1 LALRQYEKCK
11 EILVREL
18 GIAPDRE
25 TTELHK
31 RIGTAPTD
39 RPLPSKPSIAVLP
52 FNNMSGDADQE
63 HFADA
68 LTEDI
73 TTELSRYHDLFVI
86 SSHSAFSFKG
96 KAGDVRQVARQLGVR
111 YILHGSVRWAE
122 GRVRVSPQLIDAHSG
137 GQVWAE
143 RCDGK
148 VEDIFDLQDELTAK
162 TAAAVGSG
170 ILAAEIEAAK
180 RQRPANLD
188 AYGLYAQGLGHWMDV
203 TRAGLAEARN
213 SFAQAIDLDPRFSN
227 AHACLGWVYCLE
239 LIFVWAED
247 PAEAEQKSFDASR
260 RAVELDPNNETAHAL
275 LAFVLLF
282 RREHELAAAEVKR
295 ALDLNPNLAFGYC
308 VRSFVNV
315 FSGRHQEGLAD
326 GRAAIRLSPL
336 DTFMVAYENI
346 VAFGANLAGDYETA
360 VEVASATAA
369 KYPDFIF
376 GHMNLAAACG
386 QLGQIERANK
396 ALKETLRV
404 TPDLA
409 KVLDNQPLKVP
420 ADLEHLI
427 EGLRKAGWEG

>member
-1 LALRQYEKCK
+1 
-11 EILVREL
+11 
-18 GIAPDRE
+18 
-25 TTELHK
+25 
-31 RIGTAPTD
+31 
-39 RPLPSKPSIAVLP
+39 
-52 FNNMSGDADQE
+52 M
-63 HFADA
+63 
-68 LTEDI
+68 
-73 TTELSRYHDLFVI
+73 
-86 SSHSAFSFKG
+86 
-96 KAGDVRQVARQLGVR
+96 
-111 YILHGSVRWAE
+111 
-122 GRVRVSPQLIDAHSG
+122 
-137 GQVWAE
+137 
-143 RCDGK
+143 
-148 VEDIFDLQDELTAK
+148 
-162 TAAAVGSG
+162 
-170 ILAAEIEAAK
+170 
-180 RQRPANLD
+180 
-188 AYGLYAQGLGHWMDV
+188 
-203 TRAGLAEARN
+203 
-213 SFAQAIDLDPRFSN
+213 
-227 AHACLGWVYCLE
+227 YCLE

-282 RREHELAAAEVKR
+282 RREHEMAAAEVKR

>member
-1 LALRQYEKCK
+1 MDGPAEKAIKSASRLLAIDPTSEEAHRALMQLFDKTGRRDLALRQYEKCK

-18 GIAPDRE
+18 GIAPDRK

-111 YILHGSVRWAE
+111 YILHGSVRWSE

-137 GQVWAE
+137 GHVWAE
-143 RCDGK
+143 RFDGK

-180 RQRPANLD
+180 R
-188 AYGLYAQGLGHWMDV
+188 
-203 TRAGLAEARN
+203 
-213 SFAQAIDLDPRFSN
+213 
-227 AHACLGWVYCLE
+227 
-239 LIFVWAED
+239 
-247 PAEAEQKSFDASR
+247 
-260 RAVELDPNNETAHAL
+260 
-275 LAFVLLF
+275 
-282 RREHELAAAEVKR
+282 
-295 ALDLNPNLAFGYC
+295 
-308 VRSFVNV
+308 
-315 FSGRHQEGLAD
+315 
-326 GRAAIRLSPL
+326 
-336 DTFMVAYENI
+336 
-346 VAFGANLAGDYETA
+346 
-360 VEVASATAA
+360 
-369 KYPDFIF
+369 
-376 GHMNLAAACG
+376 
-386 QLGQIERANK
+386 
-396 ALKETLRV
+396 
-404 TPDLA
+404 
-409 KVLDNQPLKVP
+409 
-420 ADLEHLI
+420 
-427 EGLRKAGWEG
+427 